1 MKFREAFATQG
12 ETLRCMTQKHQALI
26 TKANDDLWKLE
37 RSWQTVVFSA
47 NDGIGSMDSLHQAG
61 DSLVAVIRSTDE
73 GFEPIGSGVMI
84 GPGLLL
90 TATHVLEEI
99 AATGSPPLFMTFLP
113 GRART
118 WLGHSSVTSSGLSE
132 FDARRSVNSDITLV
146 SCTLNSDAH
155 VDCQLTLAPLQV
167 ALPLVGDRLWAF
179 GYRHHDFEAE
189 TSRLIPLVS
198 SGLVTAV
205 FPDGRGERMPAACI
219 EVAMDTFGGM
229 SGGPVA
235 NDDGYVIGVVSSSF
249 DGGPS
254 YVTLIWDV
262 MRHSINLTAP
272 WLQRG
277 KVTLLSTRD
286 LGLVKLKGNVK
297 RSRRGDV
304 VMTMTA
310 EEMKQLVDAVGP
322 ARILPTNIA
331 LNDEQLETFM
341 DDHSHDIDEALS
353 QAAIDYLSSVP
364 VNTVCKFLRSN
375 GVPDACLESI
385 SSFEVEDFE
394 GIEDL
399 SVISNT
405 RIEEAGILFMCEF
418 ELRTVIWTVSVPTS
432 MYVANITSFD
442 AHFMNAEAGADG
454 QTTMEAIQRICFEAK
469 LIFDRA
475 SDDFEE
481 TRITMTGVIPPRGSR
496 ST

>member
-1 MKFREAFATQG
+1 MQDEK
-12 ETLRCMTQKHQALI
+12 LRHMTQTHQALI
-26 TKANDDLWKLE
+26 TNTNDDLWKLE
-37 RSWQTVVFSA
+37 RSWQTTVFSSD
-47 NDGIGSMDSLHQAG
+47 DGIGSMDSLHQAG

-73 GFEPIGSGVMI
+73 GFQPIGSGVMV

-99 AATGSPPLFMTFLP
+99 AVTGSPPLFMTFLP
-113 GRART
+113 GRARA
-118 WLGHSSVTSSGLSE
+118 WLGHSSITSSGSSE
-132 FDARRSVNSDITLV
+132 FDPLRRISSDITLI

-155 VDCQLTLAPLQV
+155 IDRKLTLAPLQV

-179 GYRHHDFEAE
+179 GYRQQDFKAAR
-189 TSRLIPLVS
+189 SRLTPLVS

-205 FPDGRGERMPAACI
+205 FPDGRGERMPAPCI

-229 SGGPVA
+229 SGGPVV
-235 NDDGYVIGVVSSSF
+235 NDSGNVIGVVSSSF

-254 YVTLIWDV
+254 YVTLLWDV

-277 KVTLLSTRD
+277 KVSLLSLQE

-297 RSRRGDV
+297 RSRFGNV
-304 VMTMTA
+304 VMSIAA
-310 EEMKQLVDAVGP
+310 EEMKQLIDAVGP
-322 ARILPTNIA
+322 ARISPTNVA
-331 LNDEQLETFM
+331 LDDEQLETFM

-364 VNTVCKFLRSN
+364 VSTACSFLRSN
-375 GVPDACLESI
+375 EVPDTCLESI
-385 SSFEVEDFE
+385 SSFDVEDFE

-399 SVISNT
+399 SLISNT
-405 RIEEAGILFMCEF
+405 RIEEADILFIFEF

-432 MYVANITSFD
+432 VYLTNTASFD
-442 AHFMNAEAGADG
+442 AHFMNTKAGAEG
-454 QTTMEAIQRICFEAK
+454 KTTMEAIQRICFEAK
-469 LIFDRA
+469 LIFDGA
-475 SDDFEE
+475 ADDVKE
-481 TRITMTGVIPPRGSR
+481 TRITMTGVIPSRGSR
-496 ST
+496 AI

>member
-1 MKFREAFATQG
+1 
-12 ETLRCMTQKHQALI
+12 MTQEHQAFI
-26 TKANDDLWKLE
+26 TNANDDLWKLK
-37 RSWQTVVFSA
+37 RSWQTAKFSPD
-47 NDGIGSMDSLHQAG
+47 DGIGPMDSLHQAG

-99 AATGSPPLFMTFLP
+99 AATGSPPLFLTFLP
-113 GRART
+113 SRARA
-118 WLGHSSVTSSGLSE
+118 WLGHSSVTGSGLSE
-132 FDARRSVNSDITLV
+132 FDAHRRTNSDITLV

-155 VDCQLTLAPLQV
+155 MDHQLTLAPLQV

-179 GYRHHDFEAE
+179 GYRHHDFEAK
-189 TSRLIPLVS
+189 TSRLTPLVS

-304 VMTMTA
+304 VMTMTS
-310 EEMKQLVDAVGP
+310 EEMKLLVDAVGP
-322 ARILPTNIA
+322 ARIRSTNIA
-331 LNDEQLETFM
+331 LDDEQLETFM

-364 VNTVCKFLRSN
+364 VDSVCRFLRSN
-375 GVPDACLESI
+375 GVPDACLELI

-394 GIEDL
+394 GVEDL

-405 RIEEAGILFMCEF
+405 RVEEAGILFMCEF
-418 ELRTVIWTVSVPTS
+418 ELRTVIWTVSVPAAV
-432 MYVANITSFD
+432 YAANITLFN
-442 AHFMNAEAGADG
+442 AHFMNAKVGDDG

-469 LIFDRA
+469 VIFDKA
-475 SDDFEE
+475 ADEFEE
-481 TRITMTGVIPPRGSR
+481 AHITMTGVIPPRGPSA
-496 ST
+496 